1 LGKLLARER
10 VKIAEYL
17 AAMDAADAA
26 ETEGEEA
33 ELTAEQL
40 KEKIASLDQY
50 LAEHEQLEKELG
62 EGGERQVSLT
72 DADAK
77 LMKTARGS
85 EVSYNVQT
93 VVDSKLKLLVAYEVT
108 NAVNDLGQLAV
119 MGQAA
124 QEALGVKELT
134 VLADGGYYESR
145 ALKACEEAKL
155 TTYVPP

>member
-1 LGKLLARER
+1 
-10 VKIAEYL
+10 
-17 AAMDAADAA
+17 
-26 ETEGEEA
+26 
-33 ELTAEQL
+33 

-155 TTYVPP
+155 TTYVPPPRSGAAKGRGVFANNRFQYDRNQDVYRCPQGE